1 MQGPSTHDPFVSQ
14 ARGLLFHRL
23 AQQAVA
29 IEPMPYRL
37 IIGAV
42 RAAKND

>member
-1 MQGPSTHDPFVSQ
+1 MDDWFCSQ

-23 AQQAVA
+23 AQQPVA
-29 IEPMPYRL
+29 IKPMPYSL
-37 IIGAV
+37 IIGTV